1 MSAGQTHLISTYVQ
15 SMANNSP
22 ANKWGSDTIKCA
34 LITSTTTPS
43 ITDTNPTWGA
53 AGGVNYSTNE
63 VTTGGVYSAG
73 GAALSG
79 TTVTISGA
87 VTSLNATSP
96 ISWAANASNP
106 TNARWAIFYDSTTAN
121 KEVLGFMD
129 LGAVTSLVSG
139 LQINL
144 NGVASGTQPVFQGTA
159 T

>member
-1 MSAGQTHLISTYVQ
+1 MSAGQTHVIGTYIQ

-22 ANKWGSDTIKCA
+22 ADKWGSDTIKLA

-63 VTTGGVYSAG
+63 VTAGGNYTAGGVS
-73 GAALSG
+73 LTG

-96 ISWAANASNP
+96 SSWAANASNP
-106 TNARWAIFYDSTTAN
+106 TNARWGIIYDSTTAN
-121 KEVLGFMD
+121 KEVLGFLD
-129 LGAVTSLVSG
+129 LGAVTSLVPG
-139 LQINL
+139 LQINW
-144 NGVASGTQPVFQGTA
+144 NGVSSGTQPILQGTA